1 MDDLSS
7 LFVGAFILTI
17 LIYIGCITYVNHMRT
32 SFFKYIKKRNYQLV
46 KNISIRFKDI
56 PRRNTSG
63 YAFSTADIIFLN
75 KEIFLLPHNKPIM
88 HISQSSEIVPG
99 AQDKYKLSYFSIQQ
113 NILEIK
119 ATRNTFNITF
129 TLNFENKDFA
139 LLSVDRNL

>member
-1 MDDLSS
+1 
-7 LFVGAFILTI
+7 
-17 LIYIGCITYVNHMRT
+17 
-32 SFFKYIKKRNYQLV
+32 
-46 KNISIRFKDI
+46 
-56 PRRNTSG
+56 
-63 YAFSTADIIFLN
+63 
-75 KEIFLLPHNKPIM
+75 M